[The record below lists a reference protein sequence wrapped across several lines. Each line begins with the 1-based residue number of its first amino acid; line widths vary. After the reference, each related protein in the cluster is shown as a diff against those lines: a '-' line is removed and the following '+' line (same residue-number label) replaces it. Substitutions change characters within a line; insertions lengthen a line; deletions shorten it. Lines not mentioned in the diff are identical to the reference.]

1 MSELPD
7 GLHDFLRKA
16 GWADAE
22 IDAIPGDAS
31 FRRYFRLRRQD
42 EAGTKEGAMLM
53 HAPPPH
59 EDPAPFLKVADYL
72 HAHSMRA
79 PAIYASDPAK
89 GWVLLEDF
97 GNDRMRDWIDDH
109 PDGEVEAYE
118 AAIDALVDL
127 HKRPAGPFPDYDMPT
142 YDREVAL
149 FTEWYC
155 PSHALKVDA
164 EGYAAAWQ
172 QALAP
177 LLDAAKPR
185 VTVLRDYHAENIM
198 LLGQSPSAPQGL
210 IDFQD
215 ALVGHPGYD
224 LVSLLQDARRDV
236 SPALE
241 AAMLERYRA
250 KAGVEALDE
259 FEADYARLGA
269 QRNAKIVGIF
279 SRLNAR
285 DGKPRYLSM
294 IPRVWAAME
303 RDLAHPALAPVAA
316 WFDANIP
323 DDLRQAN
330 GRP

>member
-7 GLHDFLRKA
+7 GLHEFLRKA
-16 GWADAE
+16 GWGDAE

-42 EAGTKEGAMLM
+42 DAGNEEGAILM

-59 EDPAPFLKVADYL
+59 EDPEPFLKVADYL

-79 PAIYASDPAK
+79 PLIYASDPRA

-97 GNDRMRDWIDDH
+97 GEDRMRDWIDDH
-109 PDGEVEAYE
+109 PEGEMPAYE

-149 FTEWYC
+149 FTQWYC
-155 PSHALKVDA
+155 PAHALEVDA
-164 EGYAAAWQ
+164 AGYMAAWQ
-172 QALAP
+172 EALAP
-177 LLDAAKPR
+177 LLDSVKPR

-236 SPALE
+236 SASLE

-250 KAGVEALDE
+250 KAGVEALEE
-259 FEADYARLGA
+259 FDADYARLGA

-285 DGKPRYLSM
+285 DGKPRYLAM

-323 DDLRQAN
+323 DNLRKAN